1 MKPVPRTLLTSIRS
15 IVFVAGFTL
24 LALMLTDCATPRIEK
39 EQHVTGIPQPNRWQE
54 FVARADRG
62 EIEEVSDDSEE
73 RKITF
78 HRVSPRA
85 GAVRAAHAPA
95 ATQSDV
101 FEGKFRPEAKTSY
114 AIRKNEKL
122 TYVDTLMSSLPTD
135 MQMTQQHYEL
145 VAKDKNSQNHQ
156 PRVDLET
163 RNVTVK
169 TWLYWVGQQ
178 TDNDYHLILGDT
190 SELTS
195 TTVFMNGEVSGLPP
209 ARPSQPPFMDL
220 RRKLRQLIADN
231 ANKKGAFNPPVPIQI
246 TGSLLWDGEH
256 RNPHNVGPKKPVDIR
271 PTKAWEIH
279 PISDLK

>member
-1 MKPVPRTLLTSIRS
+1 LLTSIRS
-15 IVFVAGFTL
+15 IVFVASLTL

-39 EQHVTGIPQPNRWQE
+39 EQHVTGIRQPNRWQE

-85 GAVRAAHAPA
+85 GAVRAAQARA
-95 ATQSDV
+95 ATQLDV
-101 FEGKFRPEAKTSY
+101 FKGKFRPEAKTSY
-114 AIRKNEKL
+114 ATRKNEKL
-122 TYVDTLMSSLPTD
+122 TSVDTLMSSLPTD

-145 VAKDKNSQNHQ
+145 VAKDKNRQNHQ
-156 PRVDLET
+156 PRIDLET

-178 TDNDYHLILGDT
+178 MDNDYHLILGDT

-220 RRKLRQLIADN
+220 RQKLRQLIADN
-231 ANKKGAFNPPVPIQI
+231 ANKKGAFITPVPIQI